1 VSARYDGSHTPD
13 RWGAAVRL
21 TGVYKVFRVGDT
33 GIAALAGVDLVI
45 EPGEFVAL
53 VGPSGSGKSSAL
65 HLMGGLDRA
74 SAGVVE
80 VEGDDLGLLDSASL
94 TRHRADR
101 VGFVWQGAARNLV
114 PYLTAID
121 NVRLPRK
128 APRRT
133 THLRRGATAS
143 TTPEELLDLVGLADR
158 AHHTPPELSGGE
170 QQRTAIAVAL
180 ANDPSLLLADEP
192 TAELDGVSA
201 ANVLDVFR
209 GVADRLGTTI
219 VMSTHDLLAARTA
232 DRLVYMRHGR
242 AVEAG
247 IPMPPLEEDGIA
259 RLPLEVA
266 DTLGEDALEVTIGRD
281 DIVIRRRR
289 GVAPGD

>member
-1 VSARYDGSHTPD
+1 MSARYDGSPAPD

-21 TGVYKVFRVGDT
+21 TDVYKVFRVGDT
-33 GIAALAGVDLVI
+33 GIAALAGVDLAI

-74 SAGVVE
+74 SAGVIE
-80 VEGDDLGLLDSASL
+80 VEGDDLGLLEDASL

-114 PYLTAID
+114 PYLSAID
-121 NVRLPRK
+121 NVRLPRR

-133 THLRRGATAS
+133 AHLRRGATSS
-143 TTPEELLDLVGLADR
+143 TTPEELLELVGLADR
-158 AHHTPPELSGGE
+158 AHHTPAELSGGE

-192 TAELDGVSA
+192 TAELDRASA
-201 ANVLDVFR
+201 MNVLEVFR
-209 GVADRLGTTI
+209 SVADRLGTTI
-219 VMSTHDLLAARTA
+219 VMSTHDLLVARAA
-232 DRLVYMRHGR
+232 DRVVYMRHGR
-242 AVEAG
+242 TVEAG
-247 IPMPPLEEDGIA
+247 IPMAPLGEDGTA

-266 DTLGEDALEVTIGRD
+266 DALGADALEVTIGRE

-289 GVAPGD
+289 EEHGD

>member
-1 VSARYDGSHTPD
+1 VSARYDGSPAPD
-13 RWGAAVRL
+13 RWGAAIRFVN
-21 TGVYKVFRVGDT
+21 VYKVFRVGDT
-33 GIAALAGVDLVI
+33 GIAALAGVDLAI

-74 SAGVVE
+74 SAGVIE
-80 VEGDDLGLLDSASL
+80 VDGDDLGLCDDAAL

-114 PYLTAID
+114 PYLSAID

-128 APRRT
+128 VPRRT
-133 THLRRGATAS
+133 VHLRRGESSA
-143 TTPEELLDLVGLADR
+143 TTPEELLDLVGLAER
-158 AHHTPPELSGGE
+158 AHQTPAELSGGE

-192 TAELDGVSA
+192 TAELDGASA
-201 ANVLDVFR
+201 TNVLDVFR
-209 GVADRLGTTI
+209 SVADRLGTTI
-219 VMSTHDLLAARTA
+219 VMATHDLLAARTA
-232 DRLVYMRHGR
+232 DRVVYMRHGH

-247 IPMPPLEEDGIA
+247 IPMAPLGEDGTA
-259 RLPLEVA
+259 RLPLEA
-266 DTLGEDALEVTIGRD
+266 ADALGADALDVTIGRD
-281 DIVIRRRR
+281 DVVIRRRR
-289 GVAPGD
+289 EEHGD

>member
-1 VSARYDGSHTPD
+1 VSARYDGSPGSD
-13 RWGAAVRL
+13 RWGATVRL
-21 TGVYKVFRVGDT
+21 AGVYKVFRVGDT
-33 GIAALAGVDLVI
+33 GIAALAGVDLAI

-53 VGPSGSGKSSAL
+53 VGPSGSGKSSVL

-80 VEGDDLGLLDSASL
+80 VEGDDLGLLEDAQL

-114 PYLTAID
+114 PYLSAID

-133 THLRRGATAS
+133 AHLRRGATSS
-143 TTPEELLDLVGLADR
+143 TTPEELLALVGLSER
-158 AHHTPPELSGGE
+158 ANHTTAELSGGE

-192 TAELDGVSA
+192 TAELDGASA
-201 ANVLDVFR
+201 SNVLDVFR
-209 GVADRLGTTI
+209 SVADRLGTTI

-232 DRLVYMRHGR
+232 DRVVYMRHGR
-242 AVEAG
+242 AFEAG
-247 IPMPPLEEDGIA
+247 IPMPPLDEDGTA
-259 RLPLEVA
+259 RLPLEAA
-266 DTLGEDALEVTIGRD
+266 DILGAEALEVAIGRD

-289 GVAPGD
+289 EEHRD